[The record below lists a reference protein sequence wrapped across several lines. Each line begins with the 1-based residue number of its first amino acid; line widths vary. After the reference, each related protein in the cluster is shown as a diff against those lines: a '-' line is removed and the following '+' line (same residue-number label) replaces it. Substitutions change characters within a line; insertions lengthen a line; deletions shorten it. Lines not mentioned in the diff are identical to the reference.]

1 MRSVRL
7 TQSRT
12 DCLTIEV
19 GRDWRRGGALAGC
32 VGFTVLLMKL
42 PETGT
47 FAGLLAVAL
56 GSLVCVAIAVLLS
69 RALSS
74 SEHTLVRSTGRLLL
88 DGDPLELARVELR
101 VLQLPV
107 LRRPQG
113 YVLSLWVMTLIG
125 PDEVPLGHY
134 RTLLDASNVSGQLEE
149 FIQRANLKQHRVI
162 GGR

>member
-1 MRSVRL
+1 MRRVRL
-7 TQSRT
+7 AQSRA

-19 GRDWRRGGALAGC
+19 GRDWRRAGALAFALA
-32 VGFTVLLMKL
+32 FTVLLIKL
-42 PETGT
+42 PETGS
-47 FAGLLAVAL
+47 FAGVLAVVL
-56 GSLVCVAIAVLLS
+56 GSLVCVAIAVILS
-69 RALSS
+69 RALARA
-74 SEHTLVRSTGRLLL
+74 EHTLVRSTGRLLL

-125 PDEVPLGHY
+125 PEEVPLGHY
-134 RTLLDASNVSGQLEE
+134 ATLLDASSVSGQLEE